1 MDSNEHINNKS
12 GTSFNWIRMYIVLIL
27 GIVPTTPKVFHE
39 DPSYTSGIQKCNG
52 NKLTLKNKDRII
64 RTKDNFSF

>member
-1 MDSNEHINNKS
+1 M
-12 GTSFNWIRMYIVLIL
+12 VLIL

-64 RTKDNFSF
+64 RIKDNFNF